1 MWTNS
6 RKLHNNG
13 FRGSTYSSS
22 VPYNLNVWH
31 RYALRYV
38 NDEYQF
44 FIDNNIVHTQNAAG
58 GLARGSGGQIGI
70 GAREDGVEKANADFG
85 VVRLYKRALTDD
97 EMTLNFGFDK
107 GRFGK

>member
-1 MWTNS
+1 MYPLPFHI
-6 RKLHNNG
+6 RCLPHHLQHP
-13 FRGSTYSSS
+13 FRTIR
-22 VPYNLNVWH
+22 P
-31 RYALRYV
+31 RRPTALRYV